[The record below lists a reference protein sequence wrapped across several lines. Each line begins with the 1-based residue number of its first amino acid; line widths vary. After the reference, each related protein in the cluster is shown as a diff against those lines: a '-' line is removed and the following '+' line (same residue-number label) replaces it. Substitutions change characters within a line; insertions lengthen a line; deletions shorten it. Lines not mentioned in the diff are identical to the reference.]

1 MSTKYLQD
9 PRAVRGT
16 CVCLIAPMMSEN
28 DHSGADLDNKV
39 NTDLTCLWLAMC
51 RNFNL
56 VCVLIFF
63 KSLD

>member
-9 PRAVRGT
+9 PHSVRDT
-16 CVCLIAPMMSEN
+16 CLCLIAPMMTEN

-51 RNFNL
+51 RNVSL
-56 VCVLIFF
+56 V
-63 KSLD
+63 